1 MSEPAATIGPYRVL
15 RRLGSGGMGEVF
27 LAWDPR
33 LEREVAIKRIRS
45 GTGEDPDR
53 QERFRREAR
62 VTAGL
67 NHPAIVQVFDVI
79 TEGDADHLVMEYVP
93 GESLRQML
101 AASPLPL
108 PQGLAIAADIAEG
121 LAYAHRRGVLH
132 RDLKTEN
139 VLVTPEG
146 QAKIADFGIALR
158 FAAEGDPRLTRE
170 GLIVGTY
177 RVMSPEQACGDQ
189 VEAGSDLFSLGV
201 LLYELFAGTSPFL
214 APTGRETLQRILD
227 HWPPPLLELSPDLP
241 PELSRLVE
249 ELLEKDPALRPADAR
264 RVAERLRALAT
275 DTQEQEQETILPT
288 VPSTPR
294 RHSTSARSTTR
305 PAEPAPPPP
314 PKRRLW
320 IAWLGGAAALFLVMI
335 ALALRF
341 RTDSPAAPEARPLY
355 VAVLQPDLRSGQPSE
370 ATDFLAFAARGALQ
384 SALTR
389 FEGVFSKATSEVDAV
404 SGSPAAV
411 ARAVAADEILEPS
424 FACQAQ
430 TCSVEVGRLRAS
442 DGSVTWSGRVDVPL
456 DDPLTAARALGV
468 LIRQAYPERRLRP
481 GVPDLRVSP
490 EAYAEYLAVRRQ
502 LSTGGPGANDPALA
516 RRLAEIRRRSPEF
529 VDPYLVEAQLGINRF
544 ELTRDKEQLDRAL
557 ALLEDARALAPGDP
571 EVHYTQVYAQL
582 RGGRLDEA
590 EETLASFE
598 LQAPG
603 DVRVLDLRADLL
615 ERQGQPAKAL
625 ALARDAA
632 GRQPSWVRLYT
643 HARLAWRQGEI
654 AAARESLESLL
665 ERSPGNSFGRT
676 LLANIELT
684 NGDPARAAALYQEI
698 AAAQPADS
706 GTLGNLGLARMLQ
719 GDYDGSAEA
728 LERAVAAEPQS
739 YFLLLNLGQARWLQ
753 GRRAQAQEMFRRVL
767 SLSEKDPAAEEW
779 QRLTVRAQAFAHLG
793 ERRRAVT
800 EAQEALRLA
809 PLSGQVAF
817 EASLVFALVGDRTA
831 ALVNADR
838 ARELGFEAPG
848 WFRLP
853 WFEPLLTDPD
863 FREFLHRDAD
873 PAGGAGRRLDD
884 GGVEPDAP

>member
-33 LEREVAIKRIRS
+33 LEREVAIKRIRA
-45 GTGEDPDR
+45 GTGDDPDR

-79 TEGDADHLVMEYVP
+79 TEGDADHLVMEHVP

-101 AASPLPL
+101 ENGPLPL
-108 PQGLAIAADIAEG
+108 PRGLAVAAEIAEG

-158 FAAEGDPRLTRE
+158 FAAGGDPRLTRE
-170 GLIVGTY
+170 GLVVGTY
-177 RVMSPEQACGDQ
+177 RVMSPEQACGDE

-214 APTGRETLQRILD
+214 APTGRETLQRILS
-227 HWPPPLLELSPDLP
+227 HWPPSLLELNPDLP
-241 PELSRLVE
+241 PELSHLVD
-249 ELLEKDPALRPADAR
+249 ELLEKDPVLRPADAR
-264 RVAERLRALAT
+264 RVAERLRALAA
-275 DTQEQEQETILPT
+275 DTEDKDQETLLAT
-288 VPSTPR
+288 VPATPR
-294 RHSTSARSTTR
+294 RHSTAAKRTSRPSTR
-305 PAEPAPPPP
+305 PVAVPPPAR
-314 PKRRLW
+314 KRRLR
-320 IAWLGGAAALFLVMI
+320 IAWLGGVAALAI
-335 ALALRF
+335 ALAVIALSLRSG
-341 RTDSPAAPEARPLY
+341 TDSPEAPPEARPLY
-355 VAVLQPDLRSGQPSE
+355 VAVLQPDLRSGQPGE

-404 SGSPAAV
+404 SGPPAAV
-411 ARAVAADEILEPS
+411 ARAVAADEVLEPS

-456 DDPLTAARALGV
+456 DDPLTAARALSV

-502 LSTGGPGANDPALA
+502 LSAGGPEANDPSLA

-557 ALLEDARALAPGDP
+557 ALLEDARALAPGDT
-571 EVHYTQVYAQL
+571 EVHYTQVYAQIEGS
-582 RGGRLDEA
+582 RPDEA
-590 EETLASFE
+590 EESLAAFE
-598 LQAPG
+598 RQAPG

-625 ALARDAA
+625 ALALEAA
-632 GRQPSWVRLYT
+632 GRQPSWVRLYK

-654 AAARESLESLL
+654 DAARESLERLL
-665 ERSPGNSFGRT
+665 ERSPGNGFGRT
-676 LLANIELT
+676 LLATIELT
-684 NGDPARAAALYQEI
+684 NGDPARAAGLYQEI

-706 GTLGNLGLARMLQ
+706 GALANLGLARMLQ

-728 LERAVAAEPQS
+728 LERAVAAEPRS
-739 YFLLLNLGQARWLQ
+739 YLLLLNLGQARWLQ
-753 GRRAQAQEMFRRVL
+753 GRRAEAQEMFRRVL
-767 SLSEKDPAAEEW
+767 ALSEKDPATEEW

-793 ERRRAVT
+793 ERLRAVA

-809 PLSGQVAF
+809 PSSGQVAF
-817 EASLVFALVGDRTA
+817 EASLVSALVGDRTA
-831 ALVNADR
+831 ALVNARR
-838 ARELGFEAPG
+838 ARKLGFEAPG

-853 WFEPLLTDPD
+853 WFEPLLADPD
-863 FREFLHRDAD
+863 FRELVS
-873 PAGGAGRRLDD
+873 P
-884 GGVEPDAP
+884 

>member
-1 MSEPAATIGPYRVL
+1 VL
-15 RRLGSGGMGEVF
+15 R
-27 LAWDPR
+27 
-33 LEREVAIKRIRS
+33 
-45 GTGEDPDR
+45 
-53 QERFRREAR
+53 
-62 VTAGL
+62 
-67 NHPAIVQVFDVI
+67 
-79 TEGDADHLVMEYVP
+79 
-93 GESLRQML
+93 
-101 AASPLPL
+101 
-108 PQGLAIAADIAEG
+108 
-121 LAYAHRRGVLH
+121 
-132 RDLKTEN
+132 
-139 VLVTPEG
+139 
-146 QAKIADFGIALR
+146 
-158 FAAEGDPRLTRE
+158 
-170 GLIVGTY
+170 
-177 RVMSPEQACGDQ
+177 
-189 VEAGSDLFSLGV
+189 
-201 LLYELFAGTSPFL
+201 
-214 APTGRETLQRILD
+214 PT
-227 HWPPPLLELSPDLP
+227 
-241 PELSRLVE
+241 
-249 ELLEKDPALRPADAR
+249 DAR
-264 RVAERLRALAT
+264 KVAERLRALAA
-275 DTQEQEQETILPT
+275 DTQDQDQETLLAT
-288 VPSTPR
+288 VPSIPR
-294 RHSTSARSTTR
+294 RHSTAARRTARPSTR
-305 PAEPAPPPP
+305 PVEPVPPVLPPPR
-314 PKRRLW
+314 KRRLW
-320 IAWLGGAAALFLVMI
+320 IAWLGGAAALVMV

-341 RTDSPAAPEARPLY
+341 GTDSPAAPEARPLY

-389 FEGVFSKATSEVDAV
+389 FEGVFSKAAAEVDAV
-404 SGSPAAV
+404 SGPPAAV
-411 ARAVAADEILEPS
+411 ARAVAADEVLAPP

-456 DDPLTAARALGV
+456 DDPLTVARALSV
-468 LIRQAYPERRLRP
+468 LIRQAYPERQLRP

-502 LSTGGPGANDPALA
+502 LSAGGPGANDPSLV

-529 VDPYLVEAQLGINRF
+529 VDTYLVEAQLGINRF

-557 ALLEDARALAPGDP
+557 ALLADARALAPGDP

-590 EETLASFE
+590 EKTLTSFE

-632 GRQPSWVRLYT
+632 GRQPSWVRLYN
-643 HARLAWRQGEI
+643 HARLAWRQGEV

-706 GTLGNLGLARMLQ
+706 GTLSNLGLARMLQ

-739 YFLLLNLGQARWLQ
+739 YFLLLNLAQARWLQ
-753 GRRAQAQEMFRRVL
+753 GRKAEAEEMFRRVL
-767 SLSEKDPAAEEW
+767 TLSEKDPSAEEW

-793 ERRRAVT
+793 EPRRAVS

-809 PLSGQVAF
+809 PRSGQVAF
-817 EASLVFALVGDRTA
+817 EASLVYALVGDRTA
-831 ALVNADR
+831 ALVNAER
-838 ARELGFEAPG
+838 ARELGFESLG

-853 WFEPLLTDPD
+853 WFEPLLTDPA
-863 FREFLHRDAD
+863 FREFLAS
-873 PAGGAGRRLDD
+873 
-884 GGVEPDAP
+884 AP

>member
-15 RRLGSGGMGEVF
+15 RRLGAGGMGEVF

-33 LEREVAIKRIRS
+33 LEREVAIKRIRA
-45 GTGEDPDR
+45 GTGDDPDR

-93 GESLRQML
+93 GRSLRQML
-101 AASPLPL
+101 EDGALPL
-108 PQGLAIAADIAEG
+108 SQALAIAGEIAEG
-121 LAYAHRRGVLH
+121 LAYAHRHGVLH

-139 VLVTPEG
+139 ILVTPEG
-146 QAKIADFGIALR
+146 QAKITDFGIALR
-158 FAAEGDPRLTRE
+158 FAAGGDPRLTRE
-170 GLIVGTY
+170 GLVVGTY
-177 RVMSPEQACGDQ
+177 RVMSPEQACGDE
-189 VEAGSDLFSLGV
+189 VDAGSDLFSLGV
-201 LLYELFAGTSPFL
+201 LLYELFTGSSPFL

-227 HWPPPLLELSPDLP
+227 HWPPSPLELSPALP
-241 PELSRLVE
+241 PELSHLVD
-249 ELLEKDPALRPADAR
+249 ELLEKDPMLRPGDAR
-264 RVAERLRALAT
+264 KVAERLRALAA
-275 DTQEQEQETILPT
+275 DTADQEQETLLPT
-288 VPSTPR
+288 VPSMPR
-294 RHSTSARSTTR
+294 RHSTAAKRTSRPSTR
-305 PAEPAPPPP
+305 PVEPVPPVLPLSR
-314 PKRRLW
+314 KRRLW
-320 IAWLGGAAALFLVMI
+320 IALLGGAAALGMV

-341 RTDSPAAPEARPLY
+341 GTDSPAAPPETRTLY

-389 FEGVFSKATSEVDAV
+389 FEGVFPKAASEVDAV
-404 SGSPAAV
+404 SGPPAAV
-411 ARAVAADEILEPS
+411 ARAVAADEVLAPS
-424 FACQAQ
+424 FACQAR

-442 DGSVTWSGRVDVPL
+442 DGSVTWSDRVDVPL
-456 DDPLTAARALGV
+456 DDPLTAARALTV

-481 GVPDLRVSP
+481 GVPDLSVSP
-490 EAYAEYLAVRRQ
+490 ADYAAYLAVRRQ
-502 LSTGGPGANDPALA
+502 LSAGGPGANDPSLA

-529 VDPYLVEAQLGINRF
+529 VDPYLVEAQLGLNRF
-544 ELTRDKEQLDRAL
+544 ELTRDKEQLDHAL
-557 ALLEDARALAPGDP
+557 ALLADARGLAPGDP

-590 EETLASFE
+590 EQTLAAFE

-603 DVRVLDLRADLL
+603 DVRVLDLKADLL
-615 ERQGQPAKAL
+615 ERQGQPSKAL
-625 ALARDAA
+625 ALALEAA
-632 GRQPSWVRLYT
+632 GRQPSWVRLYK

-676 LLANIELT
+676 LLATIELT

-706 GTLGNLGLARMLQ
+706 GTLANLGLARMLQ

-728 LERAVAAEPQS
+728 LERAVAAEPHS
-739 YFLLLNLGQARWLQ
+739 YFLLLNLAQARWLQ
-753 GRRAQAQEMFRRVL
+753 GRKAEAQEMFRRVL

-793 ERRRAVT
+793 ERQRAVI
-800 EAQEALRLA
+800 EAQEAFRLA
-809 PLSGQVAF
+809 PRSGQVAF
-817 EASLVFALVGDRTA
+817 EVSLVYALVGDRTA
-831 ALVNADR
+831 ALVNAER
-838 ARELGFEAPG
+838 ARKLGFEAPG

-853 WFEPLLTDPD
+853 WFEPLL
-863 FREFLHRDAD
+863 AD
-873 PAGGAGRRLDD
+873 PAFREL
-884 GGVEPDAP
+884 VSSTP

>member
-1 MSEPAATIGPYRVL
+1 MSEPAATIGPYQVL
-15 RRLGSGGMGEVF
+15 RRLGAGGMGEVF

-33 LEREVAIKRIRS
+33 LEREVAIKRIRA

-53 QERFRREAR
+53 QERFRHEAR

-101 AASPLPL
+101 QASPLPL
-108 PQGLAIAADIAEG
+108 PQGLPLPRGLAIAADIAEG

-139 VLVTPEG
+139 VLVTPDG

-177 RVMSPEQACGDQ
+177 RVMSPEQACGDE

-201 LLYELFAGTSPFL
+201 LLYELFTGTSPFL

-227 HWPPPLLELSPDLP
+227 YWPPPLLELSPGLP
-241 PELSRLVE
+241 PELSQLVD
-249 ELLEKDPALRPADAR
+249 ELLEKDPAMRPAEAR
-264 RVAERLRALAT
+264 RVAERLRALAA

-294 RHSTSARSTTR
+294 RHSTSARRTTR
-305 PAEPAPPPP
+305 PAEPVPPPP
-314 PKRRLW
+314 PRKRLW
-320 IAWLGGAAALFLVMI
+320 IAWLGGAAALVMI

-341 RTDSPAAPEARPLY
+341 GMAPPAAPAARPLY

-404 SGSPAAV
+404 SGPPAAV
-411 ARAVAADEILEPS
+411 ARAVAADEVLEPS

-456 DDPLTAARALGV
+456 DDPLTVARALSV
-468 LIRQAYPERRLRP
+468 LIRQAYPERQLRP

-490 EAYAEYLAVRRQ
+490 AVYAEYLAVRRQ
-502 LSTGGPGANDPALA
+502 LSAGGPGANDPALTQ
-516 RRLAEIRRRSPEF
+516 RLTEIRRRSPEF
-529 VDPYLVEAQLGINRF
+529 VDPYLVEAQLGLNRF

-557 ALLEDARALAPGDP
+557 ALLADARALAPGDP

-603 DVRVLDLRADLL
+603 DVRVLDLKADLL

-632 GRQPSWVRLYT
+632 GRQPSWVRLYN

-706 GTLGNLGLARMLQ
+706 GTLSNLGLARMLQ

-753 GRRAQAQEMFRRVL
+753 GRKAEAQEMFRRVL
-767 SLSEKDPAAEEW
+767 ALSEKDPAAEEW

-793 ERRRAVT
+793 ERQRAVLD
-800 EAQEALRLA
+800 AQEALRLA

-817 EASLVFALVGDRTA
+817 EVSLVFALVGDRTT
-831 ALVNADR
+831 ALVNAER

-853 WFEPLLTDPD
+853 WFEPLLTDPA
-863 FREFLHRDAD
+863 FREFLSAS
-873 PAGGAGRRLDD
+873 P
-884 GGVEPDAP
+884 